1 MLKFEYVF
9 HLSSL
14 HDILFAEQ
22 GVPQRTMKR
31 VVLTKVGQPVR
42 EDARDQNPIPT
53 PSPHKL
59 RTRERQDYH
68 SQETYCLCNQGEYGY
83 MVRCSS
89 RTCLNEW
96 FHFMCVGLNRAPQG
110 TWYCPLCLSDRR
122 SATGKR
128 SCNRR
133 GSLTSKKRKPSTG
146 IPDGLQARPNTPVS
160 PPEGH
165 IPPMVIIKSEIL
177 DEEEPIK
184 EEYEEAPNWEGEYF
198 EEETPD
204 IKEELYAL
212 MQAESS
218 KEPMEEVA
226 HSDED
231 TPSADMTEECYTEE
245 PLPFLEALQCIC
257 NYGS

>member
-1 MLKFEYVF
+1 M
-9 HLSSL
+9 
-14 HDILFAEQ
+14 
-22 GVPQRTMKR
+22 
-31 VVLTKVGQPVR
+31 
-42 EDARDQNPIPT
+42 
-53 PSPHKL
+53 
-59 RTRERQDYH
+59 
-68 SQETYCLCNQGEYGY
+68 
-83 MVRCSS
+83 
-89 RTCLNEW
+89 
-96 FHFMCVGLNRAPQG
+96 
-110 TWYCPLCLSDRR
+110 
-122 SATGKR
+122 
-128 SCNRR
+128 
-133 GSLTSKKRKPSTG
+133 TSKKRKTSTG

-218 KEPMEEVA
+218 KEPMEEAA

-231 TPSADMTEECYTEE
+231 TLSADMTEECYTEE